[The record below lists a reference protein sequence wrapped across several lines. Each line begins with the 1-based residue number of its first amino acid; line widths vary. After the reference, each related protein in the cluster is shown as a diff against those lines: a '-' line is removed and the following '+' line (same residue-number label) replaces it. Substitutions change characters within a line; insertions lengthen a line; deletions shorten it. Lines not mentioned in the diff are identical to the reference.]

1 VTRLDGKHVV
11 VAGGSR
17 GIGAACAV
25 ACADAG
31 ASTVTLLARSEERL
45 AAAAA
50 AVTGAG
56 AEASAIACDL
66 TDTGEI
72 ERTFS
77 AIGPHDVLV
86 HAAGTNRP
94 EPFDDVAPE
103 TFDELFDV
111 NVRGAF
117 FTAQASARQL
127 RRGGAIVFISSQM
140 GHVGARE
147 RTVYCASKHAIEG
160 LVKALAIELAERG
173 IRVVSVAPTFVETEM
188 TRGQLEDPEIGP
200 ALLAQIPQG
209 RFGTLEEVA
218 AGVVFA
224 ASPAAGLVTGSS
236 IVLDGGWT
244 AR

>member
-1 VTRLDGKHVV
+1 MSRLAGKHVV
-11 VAGGSR
+11 VAGASR

-25 ACADAG
+25 AFAEAG
-31 ASTVTLLARSEERL
+31 AGFVTLLGRSEERL
-45 AAAAA
+45 APTVA

-56 AEASAIACDL
+56 VEAAAIACDL

-72 ERTFS
+72 ERTFA

-86 HAAGTNRP
+86 HSAGTNRP
-94 EPFDDVAPE
+94 QPFEEVAPE

-147 RTVYCASKHAIEG
+147 RTVYCASKHAVEG
-160 LVKALAIELAERG
+160 LVKALAVELAERDV
-173 IRVVSVAPTFVETEM
+173 RVVSVAPTFVETDL
-188 TRGQLEDPEIGP
+188 TRGWLEDPEIGP

-209 RFGTLEEVA
+209 RFGTVEEVA
-218 AGVVFA
+218 ASVVFA
-224 ASPAAGLVTGSS
+224 ASPAAGMVTGSS
-236 IVLDGGWT
+236 IVVDGGWT